1 MPHRFIAD
9 MEYISFVQPL
19 NVSIKQ
25 AKKLYIYETNG
36 CDANGFKIKHTVL
49 LDRLPVDNHFK
60 ISHNSD
66 TKLYHICIDGDFVP
80 YGLEKYNL
88 VDTNKN
94 SDGRPD
100 SLLMNAQK
108 VVILELKVEQEEA
121 SFDKEDSKWKRFF
134 KGVTQIEDFVLY
146 LKQNNIRFEDYFTT
160 VEAVV
165 CMKFE
170 PNFTSNTARNTER
183 LKRSMRI
190 GFPITAHNHL
200 EYYSF

>member
-19 NVSIKQ
+19 NIGIKQ

-36 CDANGFKIKHTVL
+36 RDANGFKIKHTVL

-80 YGLEKYNL
+80 YGLEKYNRA
-88 VDTNKN
+88 DTNKN

-108 VVILELKVEQEEA
+108 VVIVELKVEQEEA

-146 LKQNNIRFEDYFTT
+146 LKQNNIRFEDYFST

-170 PNFTSNTARNTER
+170 PNFASNTARNTER

-190 GFPITAHNHL
+190 GFPITAHNYL
-200 EYYSF
+200 EYYQF